1 MKAVIIVGGQGT
13 RMRPLTD
20 HLPKNI
26 APLCGVPFLTYPIEF
41 LKKAGI
47 SDIVF
52 SIGYRS
58 DDIQRTYRDGKR
70 LGVRIRYALEDTPLG
85 TAGAVKNAEKFV
97 KGSPVVVMNG
107 DILTDIPLKKM
118 IAFHRMAK
126 NIASIGLVRVPDP
139 TPYGLV
145 LIDKKGRIFK
155 FIEKPSKEEAVTN
168 TINSGIYI
176 FEPEVFSFIPDGIP
190 YSSEHALFPGL
201 LEAKKSFGGYVWNGY
216 WQDIGTP
223 RKYLTTHWDVLK
235 GTFPV
240 FAKLKRKPGKLYVGK
255 KVKIGKNVTLKG
267 PAILEDG
274 CVLQDKAKVLPYAVL
289 GKNCVIGEGSSI
301 EKSVFWDGVQIGNQ
315 VQLKEVVLGRR
326 CKIHDGAEV
335 PLDLVLGDDAQV

>member
-1 MKAVIIVGGQGT
+1 MKAVIIVGGQGV

-26 APLCGVPFLTYPIEF
+26 VPLCGVPFLTYQIEF

-47 SDIVF
+47 DDIVF

-58 DDIQRTYRDGKR
+58 DDIQRTFSKGKR
-70 LGVRIRYALEDTPLG
+70 LRVRIRYALEDSPLG

-118 IAFHRMAK
+118 IAFHRKAK
-126 NIASIGLVRVPDP
+126 NIVSIGLVRVPDP

-145 LIDKKGRIFK
+145 FIDKKSQIFK
-155 FIEKPSKEEAVTN
+155 FLEKPSKEEAVTN

-176 FEPEVFSFIPDGIP
+176 FEPEVFSFIPEGVP
-190 YSSEHALFPGL
+190 FSSEHALFPGL
-201 LEAKKSFGGYVWNGY
+201 LEAKKRFGGYVWSGY

-240 FAKLKRKPGKLYVGK
+240 FAELRRKTGGLYLGK
-255 KVKIGKNVTLKG
+255 KVKIGKKVVLKG

-274 CVLQDKAKVLPYAVL
+274 CVLQDGAKVLPFSVL
-289 GKNCVIGEGSSI
+289 GKNCIIGEGSSV
-301 EKSVFWDGVQIGNQ
+301 EKSVLWDGVEIGNQ
-315 VQLKEVVLGRR
+315 VHLKEVVLGRR
-326 CKIHDGAEV
+326 CKIHDGAVV
-335 PLDLVLGDDAQV
+335 PLNLVLGDDSKV